1 MLAFRVTRRRALGG
15 MAAVAGATLSG
26 VLLAACGGSASTS
39 PTTVPAAT
47 AQPPAAARTVASAPT
62 QATAAQPATAATAAP
77 IKVTYWSAFGGDL
90 GKAEQELVNRFAK
103 SQNKVALDYQFQGS
117 YEDTAQKLTAA
128 VAAKQTPEIAIL
140 SDVWWEKFW
149 LGKLLA
155 PMNPYMQVD
164 QVSPSDYVDSFVN
177 EGTRSGNLYW
187 LPFARST
194 PLFYYNADMFDAAG
208 IKAAPETWDEL
219 VSMGEKLVNRDN
231 GKLTVAAFAHANGA
245 SYIAWVFQPVV
256 WAYGGRLSD
265 DNDKIT
271 IDQPPGVDAGQLY
284 SDLVHKYKIAS
295 TPKDNGVDF
304 TNGLAASITGST
316 ASLGTIEKTAKFK
329 VGTAFLPKAKQFG
342 CCTGGSGMGLL
353 STSSPEK
360 QAAAFQWAN
369 FATND
374 DSTTYW
380 SQTTGY
386 MPVRKKA
393 IASDQMAQFYK
404 EHPNFQTAVNQL
416 AKTQPQDWARVGIP
430 NGDQIIGSGIERFVI
445 NQENPATVLK
455 DVAATLTKEGASV
468 LRQLQALQ
476 GG

>member
-1 MLAFRVTRRRALGG
+1 
-15 MAAVAGATLSG
+15 MAAVAGAALSG

-39 PTTVPAAT
+39 PTAAPTAASAPTQVPA
-47 AQPPAAARTVASAPT
+47 VAPT

-103 SQNKVALDYQFQGS
+103 SQNKVALNYQFQGS

-219 VSMGEKLVNRDN
+219 VSMGEKLVKRDN

-265 DNDKIT
+265 DNNKIT

-329 VGTAFLPKAKQFG
+329 VGTA
-342 CCTGGSGMGLL
+342 
-353 STSSPEK
+353 
-360 QAAAFQWAN
+360 
-369 FATND
+369 
-374 DSTTYW
+374 
-380 SQTTGY
+380 
-386 MPVRKKA
+386 
-393 IASDQMAQFYK
+393 